1 MNYIKLRWQIYQN
14 ELKQLIASIGQLFT
28 FVTLM
33 LYLALP
39 IMIFMPLVWLSIIAD
54 IQTSQQDRVLYQWSY
69 FILLFCLIRIQ
80 RKAIL
85 ASKFQHFLASY
96 SQSTAIK
103 AVTTC
108 LISLVAGNLLI
119 LAPMLLSFYI
129 PNWQVFWQQLHF
141 PLFAMLTWLIAYAA
155 IIHTRIPWLSLVLMP
170 VGLLFLS
177 SHLVITA
184 PWLNVIVLFV
194 MGLEILFQPLAKIK
208 PFSLST
214 KHYWQVRLVALIS
227 SPANAIIR
235 IFILV
240 VLVSLLAYVQ
250 QQMSQVA
257 EAYLQ
262 VMFCWLLALL
272 LGSFQFDNEAF
283 YQQYELFLASLLSS
297 STIRYITDIF
307 PIILLAV
314 LVAVVLQVKLG
325 FYAFCLVLL
334 PIGTL
339 MTVITTSKY
348 QRNFFIVPSIFFIV
362 LAMLV

>member
-1 MNYIKLRWQIYQN
+1 MNYIKLRWQIYQD
-14 ELKQLIASIGQLFT
+14 ELKQLIASMGQLLT

-39 IMIFMPLVWLSIIAD
+39 IMLLMPLVWLSIIAD

-85 ASKFQHFLASY
+85 ASKFQHFLACY
-96 SQSTAIK
+96 SQTKIMKTA
-103 AVTTC
+103 TTC

-119 LAPMLLSFYI
+119 LAPLLLSFYI
-129 PNWQVFWQQLHF
+129 PNWQVFWQQIHF
-141 PLFAMLTWLIAYAA
+141 PLFAILTWFIAYVA
-155 IIHTRIPWLSLVLMP
+155 INHVRFPWLFLIFTP
-170 VGLLFLS
+170 IGLLLLS
-177 SHLVITA
+177 NEVTVTA
-184 PWLNVIVLFV
+184 HWLNVIVLLV
-194 MGLEILFQPLAKIK
+194 MVLEILFQPLAKIK
-208 PFSLST
+208 LFSLST
-214 KHYWQVRLVALIS
+214 KYYWQVRLVALIS
-227 SPANAIIR
+227 YPANAIIR
-235 IFILV
+235 IFMLV
-240 VLVSLLAYVQ
+240 ALLSLLAYVQ

-297 STIRYITDIF
+297 STSRYITDTL
-307 PIILLAV
+307 PILFLAV
-314 LVAVVLQVKLG
+314 LVGMVLQMKLG
-325 FYAFCLVLL
+325 FYAFSLVLL

-339 MTVITTSKY
+339 LTIITTRKY
-348 QRNFFIVPSIFFIV
+348 QRNFFIVPSIFFIA